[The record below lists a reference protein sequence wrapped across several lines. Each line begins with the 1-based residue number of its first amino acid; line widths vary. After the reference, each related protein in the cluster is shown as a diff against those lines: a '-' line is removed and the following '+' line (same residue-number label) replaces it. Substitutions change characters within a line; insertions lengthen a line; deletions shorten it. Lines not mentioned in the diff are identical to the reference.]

1 MCSENVITIER
12 TPGAPT
18 VAIYSE
24 NPNITVVRDASVTDT
39 ELLAAYAEALEESR
53 AASA

>member
-1 MCSENVITIER
+1 MSSEIVITIER

-24 NPNITVVRDASVTDT
+24 NPNITVVRDAGATDS
-39 ELLAAYAEALEESR
+39 ELLAAYTEAREDSR
-53 AASA
+53 NLTA